1 MAKSR
6 AKKKGTRVIPT
17 KTETISFKVTPD
29 QYAMVVKRA
38 EGRGLLLGQ
47 WTRGVALRAAEA
59 PINGNYIRIYEPDG
73 ATS

>member
-1 MAKSR
+1 MTKSR

-17 KTETISFKVTPD
+17 KSETISFKVTPD

-47 WTRGVALRAAEA
+47 WTRGVTLRAAEA
-59 PINGNYIRIYEPDG
+59 QPRGNFIRISEPDG
-73 ATS
+73 ATI